1 MFNIF
6 KVSVPMVML
15 LPTET
20 VDGMSDT
27 NISVVNP
34 ADGDAVIVDIVV
46 VVNVVTPTLNE
57 LFNNEISDDIP
68 DILIVSLFLKL

>member
-1 MFNIF
+1 
-6 KVSVPMVML
+6 ML

-34 ADGDAVIVDIVV
+34 ADGDAAIVDIVV
-46 VVNVVTPTLNE
+46 VVNVVTPILNE
-57 LFNNEISDDIP
+57 LFNDEISDDIP
-68 DILIVSLFLKL
+68 DILTVSLF